1 MVTASSGAPSWAQES
16 CLMGIDEAGR
26 GPVLGPMVY
35 GCAFCPLDQKERIS
49 SLQFADSKVLTE
61 AKRDELY
68 ASILADSSMGWA
80 VDVIDPRDLSA
91 QMLCRE
97 RRSLNMISFESAMG
111 LIRSTLNLGVSLA
124 EVFVDT
130 VGDPAKYE
138 ASLTERFPG
147 IKFTVSKKADSLFP
161 IVSAAS
167 IIAKVTRDKA
177 LREWVMEETGKDVG
191 RSFGSG
197 YPGDPDTKSW
207 LEQNSNPVFGFP
219 SVVRFSWATCKPY
232 FTKGGVD
239 IFWLASP
246 ISTCP
251 PDFVSC
257 KYVGSDPLD
266 GSDDDEETERRKSK
280 IVETESCA
288 PLRHSFFR
296 SRQLQQVTTH
306 L

>member
-1 MVTASSGAPSWAQES
+1 
-16 CLMGIDEAGR
+16 
-26 GPVLGPMVY
+26 
-35 GCAFCPLDQKERIS
+35 
-49 SLQFADSKVLTE
+49 
-61 AKRDELY
+61 
-68 ASILADSSMGWA
+68 
-80 VDVIDPRDLSA
+80 
-91 QMLCRE
+91 
-97 RRSLNMISFESAMG
+97 MISFESAMG

-138 ASLTERFPG
+138 SSLTERFPG

-207 LEQNSNPVFGFP
+207 LEKNSNPVFGFP

-239 IFWLASP
+239 IFW
-246 ISTCP
+246 
-251 PDFVSC
+251 
-257 KYVGSDPLD
+257 D

-296 SRQLQQVTTH
+296 SRQLQQVTTR